1 MIDKEHI
8 ETKKATVMS
17 IPEQN
22 LQINSYFYE
31 RYPDGSQDDPDK
43 KSRPL
48 LSDPQLNEIR
58 NTIAELDDLVE
69 ELNVQRIKRKVTE
82 FQSRFV
88 DNWIKNTSHTD
99 FYSIIRISSQKSKQA
114 KRRLGNLSEREEA
127 SYYLGMLAGIEAVF
141 QILYTAE
148 ERDRQVVEMASL
160 QSARTDEI
168 LRCLYTSNGGQGMRH
183 GELAKAIGVSYSSLT
198 NTMKKVLQSGAV
210 TAVRTG
216 KNTFYTLTPVGQR
229 YCSKKQDRTMRYP
242 SKKLMEAAI
251 EIAYERPEELE
262 DFFKKQKHKKH
273 EQSHYARLLADMDSA
288 SKEV

>member
-88 DNWIKNTSHTD
+88 DNWIKIHLILIFILLYGS
-99 FYSIIRISSQKSKQA
+99 A
-114 KRRLGNLSEREEA
+114 RRNLSRQSED
-127 SYYLGMLAGIEAVF
+127 LAAFRSV
-141 QILYTAE
+141 
-148 ERDRQVVEMASL
+148 
-160 QSARTDEI
+160 
-168 LRCLYTSNGGQGMRH
+168 
-183 GELAKAIGVSYSSLT
+183 
-198 NTMKKVLQSGAV
+198 
-210 TAVRTG
+210 
-216 KNTFYTLTPVGQR
+216 
-229 YCSKKQDRTMRYP
+229 
-242 SKKLMEAAI
+242 
-251 EIAYERPEELE
+251 
-262 DFFKKQKHKKH
+262 KKH
-273 EQSHYARLLADMDSA
+273 LTTWECSLGSRPYFKYCIRL
-288 SKEV
+288 KNEIVR